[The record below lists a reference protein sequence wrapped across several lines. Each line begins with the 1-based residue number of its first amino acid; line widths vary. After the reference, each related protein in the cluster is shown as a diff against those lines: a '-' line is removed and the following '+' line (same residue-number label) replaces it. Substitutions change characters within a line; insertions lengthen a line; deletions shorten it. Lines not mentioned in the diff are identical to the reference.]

1 MNTISEIWNFI
12 VTSNFF
18 NFVVMVLILTWII
31 NKVNLADILEKAVVN
46 IKTTIEKAEQE
57 KSAGEKELQTALK
70 SVENLDNEIKER
82 INTAEKHAEKIAQ
95 NIITETEQKVKNIES
110 NIERAVTAEEKTI
123 SARLSKKA
131 ASASAELAKQ
141 HIKAVLE
148 SNPSLHEK
156 YINQSIEELG

>member
-31 NKVNLADILEKAVVN
+31 NKVNLADILEKAVTN

-57 KSAGEKELQTALK
+57 KVSGEKELQNALK
-70 SVENLDNEIKER
+70 SVENLEEEIKQKISNAENNAER
-82 INTAEKHAEKIAQ
+82 IAQ
-95 NIITETEQKVKNIES
+95 NIITEAEQKVKNIQS
-110 NIERAVTAEEKTI
+110 NIERVETAEEKTI
-123 SARLSKKA
+123 SARLSKKTA
-131 ASASAELAKQ
+131 AASAELAKL

-148 SNPSLHEK
+148 ANPSLHEK

>member
-1 MNTISEIWNFI
+1 MNTIGQIWNFI

-31 NKVNLADILEKAVVN
+31 NKVNLADILEKAVVS
-46 IKTTIEKAEQE
+46 IKNTIEKAEQE

-95 NIITETEQKVKNIES
+95 NIICMNNHVSSSNSGTNDRGKFCTSCGASVSEQ
-110 NIERAVTAEEKTI
+110 
-123 SARLSKKA
+123 
-131 ASASAELAKQ
+131 AKFCQ
-141 HIKAVLE
+141 ECGAKL
-148 SNPSLHEK
+148 
-156 YINQSIEELG
+156 

>member
-1 MNTISEIWNFI
+1 MNTIGQIWNFI

-31 NKVNLADILEKAVVN
+31 NKVNLADILEKAVVS
-46 IKTTIEKAEQE
+46 IKNTIEKAEQE

-123 SARLSKKA
+123 SARLSKKTA
-131 ASASAELAKQ
+131 AASAELAKL

-148 SNPSLHEK
+148 ANPSLHEK